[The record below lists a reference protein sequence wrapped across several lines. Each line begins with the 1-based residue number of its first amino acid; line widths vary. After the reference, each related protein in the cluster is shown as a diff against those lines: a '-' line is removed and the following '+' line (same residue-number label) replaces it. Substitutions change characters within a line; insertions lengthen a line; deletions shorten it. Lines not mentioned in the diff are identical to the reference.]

1 MRPVPSRLR
10 RRMPRFGASVECVPA
25 AGDRVVLQ
33 PTTGDM
39 YYAENWAYTAPY
51 RYLAYGTVARPG
63 ERVSQAYATQSQ
75 PKGSTYTVKS
85 VPEVTDGVE
94 WYSVTY
100 DGPARKDMKAFDTDP
115 SSGAFLYWPTV
126 SRTKDSIVP
135 VPTDRFRLTFA
146 TANAGAF
153 TADQRE
159 QIQPLLDAMTSIY
172 LGRIGPFVRS
182 IAPGLDEDGYDRARI
197 AATHALVQAVS
208 SIWID
213 YIRGI
218 DEKKAKEYANKGII
232 PISAETVPTPDRRSG
247 AWDTISLIRTEADFV
262 VGHLDSTPD
271 GAMAKILG
279 AIIREPNTAGDVYK
293 GRSAGSLVK
302 TFGIFGLSND
312 LNRAAQIGD
321 GLWGKRTSPSAP
333 AAAPAATA
341 PSAVAPTAPTAPA
354 APPILPPVVALPAS
368 APPPAP
374 PKETDWLPLALA
386 AVGGVAV
393 VALLKRVSADT

>member
-10 RRMPRFGASVECVPA
+10 RRMARFGASVDRVPA
-25 AGDRVVLQ
+25 AGDRVMLQ

-39 YYAENWAYTAPY
+39 YYAENWAYTVPY
-51 RYLAYGTVARPG
+51 RYLAYGTVARVG
-63 ERVSQAYATQSQ
+63 ERLSQAYTYQNQS
-75 PKGSTYTVKS
+75 KGTAYIVKS

-94 WYSVTY
+94 WYAVTY
-100 DGPARKDMKAFDTDP
+100 DGRARKDMSALDADP

-135 VPTDRFRLTFA
+135 VPPDRFRLTFA
-146 TANAGAF
+146 TANAGSF

-172 LGRIGPFVRS
+172 LSRIGPFVRS
-182 IAPGLDEDGYDRARI
+182 IAPGLDADGYDRARI

-213 YIRGI
+213 YIHGLDDKKIREDASRGI
-218 DEKKAKEYANKGII
+218 
-232 PISAETVPTPDRRSG
+232 VPTSSDTVSTPDQRSG
-247 AWDTISLIRTEADFV
+247 AWNTLGLIRTEADVIFD
-262 VGHLDSTPD
+262 HLKIVPD
-271 GAMAKILG
+271 GSMAKILG
-279 AIIREPNTAGDVYK
+279 AIVREPDTAGDVYQ

-302 TFGIFGLSND
+302 TFGIFGISD

-321 GLWGKRTSPSAP
+321 GLWGKRTSPSAS
-333 AAAPAATA
+333 AAAPAA
-341 PSAVAPTAPTAPA
+341 PSPAASA

-368 APPPAP
+368 RPPPAP
-374 PKETDWLPLALA
+374 KKETDWLPLALA

-393 VALLKRVSADT
+393 VALLRRASADT